1 MFRFETFS
9 RMSLSCRLDTI
20 FLIMR
25 TNGEHFYATCQVM
38 AKLNPEIIYF
48 DTDCLVVS
56 PIEYHR
62 MKYLLEKYKKEGSV
76 YVDNDIYKSRN

>member
-9 RMSLSCRLDTI
+9 RMSLSCRRDSV

-25 TNGEHFYATCQVM
+25 TIGEHFYATCKVLDR
-38 AKLNPEIIYF
+38 LNPEILYF

-56 PIEYHR
+56 PTEYVR

-76 YVDNDIYKSRN
+76 YVDNDIYKSRS